1 MEWSEIRQAYPHR
14 WLLVEAL
21 EAHSASGK
29 RILEDLAVVKSFP
42 DGVAAM
48 KGYKE
53 LHHRVPDREL
63 YVLHT
68 DREDL
73 DITEMNWLGIRVAR

>member
-21 EAHSASGK
+21 EAHSDAGK
-29 RILEDLAVVKSFP
+29 RILDDLAVVQSFP

-53 LHHRVPDREL
+53 LHHRAPNRDL

-73 DITEMNWLGIRVAR
+73 DITELNWLGIRAAR